1 MVNKKIIIGG
11 VIGGVLVVFLLFVV
25 FTGRIGGFSTGAAT
39 SSNCRNVEVPYQE
52 QEAYEEQEPYQAI
65 EEYQVPL
72 KYEVISA
79 VEGSTSHNFNY
90 FKTLTVQVRN
100 VDSETGLFTV
110 RIVFRTLKDSGT
122 TKDVT
127 EYIMPNE
134 VKSFYQEYDSDLGED
149 VDMKYSVIP
158 PDKTLT
164 RTVTRY
170 RTVTKYRP
178 VTKYRTEQ
186 RCN

>member
-1 MVNKKIIIGG
+1 MVNKKL
-11 VIGGVLVVFLLFVV
+11 VIGGVVLVVVILAFVI
-25 FTGRIGGFSTGAAT
+25 FTGRLGSFTGGVVGAPH
-39 SSNCRNVEVPYQE
+39 CENVQVPYQE
-52 QEAYEEQEPYQAI
+52 QEAYQEEEPYQAI

-79 VEGSTSHNFNY
+79 EEGSTTHNFNY
-90 FKTLTVQVRN
+90 FKTLTVTVRN

-110 RIVFRTLKDSGT
+110 RMNFRTLKDSGT

-127 EYIMPNE
+127 QYIVPNE
-134 VKSFYQEYDSDLGED
+134 IKSFYQEYDSDLGED

-158 PDKTLT
+158 PEKTLT
-164 RTVTRY
+164 RTVTNY

-186 RCN
+186 KCS